1 MAIERDLA
9 REHIH
14 SLPAIKDVLLNDAG
28 FPIGAPN
35 PVIDARDEYQNV
47 LYHVQDIVTDWGGYQ
62 AYLAANSP
70 ETQPRMLFISHDMSE
85 IENITLMA
93 LGGVVKAMNGSAHYL
108 LVNPENTHEIDKAI
122 EEFNPEWIGFSLYT
136 GLTDY
141 IFEWMTKY
149 KTSKAEQVFGK
160 RFSSHED
167 ADAAL
172 KGLVHESGDGP
183 AVSGSDISYAPI
195 IIGGHFNN
203 NDYRTSFDGGA
214 DFSIRGKGVNL
225 LVDVLQKRF
234 KPGIY
239 HDPVSF
245 PNIPEF
251 DRDGF
256 YRDTFAFSDQMK
268 KYALSPVKSVLTAL
282 GCAYQCTYCYIG
294 SLIEN
299 QEDAYKGTGIRP
311 PSIIQDRPLETVLNE
326 GIEIRRLDEMYGAS
340 TAAVFDQADISL
352 NNIAWWEELRPQW
365 MERVGI
371 PFYIQARPAM
381 LARESGIKRLET
393 VSQDNLI
400 AGVSMAIESGDEN
413 VRRLLLK
420 RMEPNHVILSA
431 LKNVKS
437 FGLPV
442 RTQVITGLPVI
453 RPITDPGTEIGLV
466 GPDGQ
471 EHYYYDPMDESLKAL
486 ELICES
492 NLFSGEDYYWNSLY
506 SPFSGTPLG
515 DYSDRAGFHEDIDE
529 SKESAYMFTTE
540 AGLTCF
546 SPETARQQVVYH
558 RTVNFF
564 AHIANGADMM
574 RAFLATGDEFT
585 LKSYAAF
592 LHEQQNAFHKSG
604 RYNRFGLIPNPSS
617 EMLMEFFE
625 HAYDSTDD
633 AEFKA
638 INQHLTPYF
647 EIMLDGLVLAAK
659 FAVRYRSLKSEGN
672 EFDLDDLADV
682 ERKHY
687 YDNSYNMSYVP
698 EQFAD
703 YLGVYV
709 HDSRLRTELTKSTMV
724 EIVHP

>member
-9 REHIH
+9 KEHIH
-14 SLPAIKDVLLNDAG
+14 SLPAIKDVLLNTAG
-28 FPIGAPN
+28 FPFGAPN
-35 PVIDARDEYQNV
+35 PVIDTRDEYQNV
-47 LYHVQDIVTDWGGYQ
+47 LYHVDDIVTDWNGYQ
-62 AYLAANSP
+62 SYLASNSP
-70 ETQPRMLFISHDMSE
+70 ETKPRMLFISHDMSE

-108 LVNPENTHEIDKAI
+108 LVNPENTNEIDRVI

-141 IFEWMTKY
+141 IFDWLRKY
-149 KTSKAEQVFGK
+149 KIAKAERVFGK
-160 RFSSHED
+160 KYSDFEQ
-167 ADAAL
+167 ADNAL
-172 KGLVHESGDGP
+172 KGLVNESGNGP
-183 AVSGSDISYAPI
+183 AISGSEVNYAPI

-203 NDYRTSFDGGA
+203 NDYRSSFDGGA
-214 DFSIRGKGVNL
+214 EYSIRGKGVNL

-234 KPGIY
+234 QPGIY

-251 DRDGF
+251 DREGF
-256 YRDTFAFSDQMK
+256 YRDTFAFSDAMK
-268 KYALSPVKSVLTAL
+268 QYALSPVKSVLTAL

-311 PSIIQDRPLETVLNE
+311 PSIIQDRPMETVLNE
-326 GIEIRRLDEMYGAS
+326 GIEIKRLDEVYGVS

-352 NNIAWWEELRPQW
+352 NNIGWWEELRPLW
-365 MERVGI
+365 MEKVGI

-381 LARESGIKRLET
+381 LARQSGIRRLQV

-400 AGVSMAIESGDEN
+400 AGVSMAIESGDED
-413 VRRLLLK
+413 VRKLLLK

-442 RTQVITGLPVI
+442 RTQVITGLPVL
-453 RPITDPGTEIGLV
+453 RPLTDPEMDIGLV
-466 GPDGQ
+466 GPDGK
-471 EHYYYDPMDESLKAL
+471 EHYYDDPLDETLKAL

-492 NLFSGEDYYWNSLY
+492 ELFGAEDYYWNSLY

-515 DYSDRAGFHEDIDE
+515 DYSDRSGFHEDIE
-529 SKESAYMFTTE
+529 GSKESAYMFTTE

-546 SPETARQQVVYH
+546 SPETARKQVGYH

-564 AHIANGADMM
+564 AHLANGADMM
-574 RAFLATGDEFT
+574 RSFLDSDNEFNIE
-585 LKSYAAF
+585 KYASF
-592 LHEQQNAFHKSG
+592 IWDNRGYFDVPN
-604 RYNRFGLIPNPSS
+604 RYSRFGLIPNPTN
-617 EMLMEFFE
+617 EMLFSFFE
-625 HAYDSTDD
+625 HAYEASGDS
-633 AEFKA
+633 AFKDL
-638 INQHLTPYF
+638 NKHLTPYY
-647 EIMLDGLVLAAK
+647 EVMLDGLVLAAK
-659 FAVRYRSLKSEGN
+659 IAVRYHAARGEGR
-672 EFDLDDLADV
+672 EFDLDDLANV

-687 YDNSYNMSYVP
+687 YDNSYNM
-698 EQFAD
+698 A
-703 YLGVYV
+703 YLPDEYEEYLRVYV
-709 HDSRLRTELTKSTMV
+709 HDSRTRAERPERVMV